1 MKQGGGRAKGAAFER
16 QMAGL
21 IEAETG
27 VRLRRN
33 LTQYQERG
41 LCDLVPVEECAW
53 PWSIECKRYAEARP
67 GMVDAWYRQACEA
80 AQAMGQIPA
89 LIYKSDRRPIMV
101 RVPLVAFIMMSG
113 ADGACSWK
121 RCADVSF
128 EDFCYVTRELMADGM
143 GGESV

>member
-16 QMAGL
+16 AVAGL

-41 LCDLVPVEECAW
+41 LCDLVPTGECAW

-67 GMVDAWYRQACEA
+67 GMVNAWYRQACDA
-80 AQAMGQIPA
+80 AQAMGQLPA
-89 LIYKSDRRPIMV
+89 LIYKGDRLPIMV
-101 RVPLVAFIMMSG
+101 RVPLVAIVTMG
-113 ADGACSWK
+113 GRDGACPWQ

-128 EDFCYVTRELMADGM
+128 DDFCYVTRELLAGEM
-143 GGESV
+143 GGKSV

>member
-16 QMAGL
+16 EVAAL

-41 LCDLVPVEECAW
+41 LCDLVPAEDCAW
-53 PWSIECKRYAEARP
+53 AWAIECKRYAEARP

-80 AQAMGQIPA
+80 AQAMGKIPA
-89 LIYKSDRRPIMV
+89 LIYKGDRRPILV
-101 RVPLVAFIMMSG
+101 RVPLTAFIMMG
-113 ADGACSWK
+113 GGEGACSWR

-128 EDFCYVTRELMADGM
+128 DDFCYVTRELLAGKM